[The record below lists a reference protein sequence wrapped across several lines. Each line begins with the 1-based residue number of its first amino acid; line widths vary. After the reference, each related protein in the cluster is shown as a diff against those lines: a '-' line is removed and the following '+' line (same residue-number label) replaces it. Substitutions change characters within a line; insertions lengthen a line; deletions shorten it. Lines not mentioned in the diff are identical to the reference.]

1 VSVGGSN
8 LKAMELSASKEFA
21 SKLEYLPEIG
31 STNTFLL
38 EAAQSLA
45 WPDFSVVVTDNQTAG
60 RGRMDRTW
68 VAQPGKAVA
77 VSVLLRP
84 NGVSLEQYGWFPLLA
99 GLAMRNAVA
108 SLIDEEVV
116 KLKWP
121 NDVLVAG
128 EKISG
133 VLSELLPDGKSVV
146 VGAGLN
152 LTQSKEEL
160 PIVNATS
167 LKLHG
172 VSGFTL
178 DDILVR
184 YLASLKRLYESFLDS
199 SADAS
204 ASGLLDEVLVASGTV
219 GREVQVILPDDSSFV
234 GHAAGIDPQGRLLV
248 AMTNPAEIRAVA
260 AGDIQHLRQ

>member
-1 VSVGGSN
+1 
-8 LKAMELSASKEFA
+8 MELSASREFA

-38 EAAQSLA
+38 EAAQTLG

-68 VAQPGKAVA
+68 VAQPGKALA
-77 VSVLLRP
+77 ASVLLRP
-84 NGVSLEQYGWFPLLA
+84 VGVPLDKYGWFPLLA

-108 SLIDEEVV
+108 SLLDDDSV

-121 NDVLVAG
+121 NDVLVLG

-152 LTQSKEEL
+152 LSQSKEEL

-172 VSGFTL
+172 VTGFSL

-184 YLASLKRLYESFLDS
+184 YLGGLKRLYEEFLDAA
-199 SADAS
+199 ADPAQ
-204 ASGLLDEVLVASGTV
+204 SGLLDEVLQASATV
-219 GREVQVILPDDSSFV
+219 GKEVQVILPDESSFV
-234 GHAAGIDPQGRLLV
+234 GHAAGIDMNGRLLV
-248 AMTNPAEIRAVA
+248 ALNQPTEIRAVA

>member
-1 VSVGGSN
+1 MSVGGSN

-31 STNTFLL
+31 STNTYLL
-38 EAAQSLA
+38 EAAQKFD

-60 RGRMDRTW
+60 RGRMDRSW
-68 VAQPGKAVA
+68 IAQPGKALA

-84 NGVSLEQYGWFPLLA
+84 QGIALENYGWFPLIA

-108 SLIDEEVV
+108 SLIDEELV

-133 VLSELLPDGKSVV
+133 VLSELLQDGKSVV

-160 PIVNATS
+160 PIANATS
-167 LKLHG
+167 LKVHG
-172 VSGFTL
+172 VVGFGL
-178 DDILVR
+178 DDVLVR
-184 YLASLKRLYESFLDS
+184 YLASLRRLYEEFLAAN
-199 SADAS
+199 ADAAS
-204 ASGLLDEVLVASGTV
+204 SGLLDELLSVSATV
-219 GREVQVILPDDSSFV
+219 GKEVQVILPDESSFV
-234 GHAAGIDPQGRLLV
+234 GHAAGLDPQGRLLV
-248 AMTNPAEIRAVA
+248 AISNPTEIRAVA